1 MSLFS
6 DNIRYLR
13 ESRGESQQ
21 QTAEMLEM
29 KRGRYEPYESGKVEP
44 PYEIL
49 LKISRYFNISIDLL
63 LSVDV
68 RKYPVNTLVKLD
80 NNRILLPVKVDAHG
94 ENLIEI
100 VTHKAKAGYA
110 AGGFADLQFISG
122 MDHIHLPWL
131 SKNEKYRTFP
141 IDGDSMPPH
150 NEHSYVIGKYVEKP
164 SDVVAGKTY
173 IVVTKNQEM
182 VYKRLQKKG
191 KDTFVLHSDNNFYK
205 PYEIKFSEIAEIWEY
220 AGSIER
226 GIFKPDVADLQPF
239 EKVIRKLQED
249 VMEIRAKVL

>member
-13 ESRGESQQ
+13 ESKGESQQ

-49 LKISRYFNISIDLL
+49 IKISHYFNISIDLL
-63 LSVDV
+63 LTVDV
-68 RKYPVNTLVKLD
+68 RKYPVDALVKLD

-110 AGGFADLQFISG
+110 AGGFADLQFISE

-141 IDGDSMPPH
+141 IEGDSMPPH
-150 NEHSYVIGKYVEKP
+150 NEQSYVIGKYVEKP
-164 SDVVAGKTY
+164 SHVISGKTY

-191 KDTFVLHSDNNFYK
+191 KDAFVLHSDNNFYK

-226 GIFKPDVADLQPF
+226 GNFKPDVADLQPL